1 MITIK
6 RAEISHLKK
15 IRELETECFASPWS
29 EEALAREIVSSN
41 SLVLVAEQDERF
53 LGFAM
58 CMLMYDEI
66 HITNIAVA
74 ESCRRTGIGD
84 GLLRHM
90 IKLCEDNG
98 YNALTLEVRESNI
111 AAIRLYESNG
121 FVTEG
126 VRKHYYE
133 DNGENALIMWRHGGG
148 GSECRCSQKQH

>member
-6 RAEISHLKK
+6 RAEASHLKK
-15 IRELETECFASPWS
+15 ICELEKKCFASPWS
-29 EEALAREIVSSN
+29 EEAMAREIVNSN
-41 SLVLVAEQDERF
+41 SLVLVAEQSDEL

-74 ESCRRTGIGD
+74 EACRRTGIGY
-84 GLLRHM
+84 GLLRQM
-90 IKLCEDNG
+90 IRLCEDNG
-98 YNALTLEVRESNI
+98 HTELTLEVRESNT
-111 AAIRLYESNG
+111 AAIKLYENNG

-133 DNGENALIMWRHGGG
+133 DNGENALIMWRRGNNG
-148 GSECRCSQKQH
+148 GSGCKCSQK